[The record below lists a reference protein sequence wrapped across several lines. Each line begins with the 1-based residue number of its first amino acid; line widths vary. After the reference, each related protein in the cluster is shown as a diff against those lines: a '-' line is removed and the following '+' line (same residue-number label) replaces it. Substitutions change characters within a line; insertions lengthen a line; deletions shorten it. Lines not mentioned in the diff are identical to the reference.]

1 MNTMNEKQNVPN
13 RTLLLVDDDRLIL
26 STLTNE
32 LIRAGYK
39 VNSAESV
46 NEAESW
52 LDSNQRPDL
61 VILDVN
67 MPNRSGLELTK
78 RLEELQHIP
87 FILLTAH
94 SEQEII
100 IQATESGAIGYLV
113 KPVDISQLIPAIE
126 TALSR
131 ARDIQGLRGDKEQLQ
146 TALDTDRSISVAV
159 GIIMDQ
165 RSISRD
171 DALNQLRMSARSNH
185 ISLMSLATNVVKARE
200 TLNL

>member
-1 MNTMNEKQNVPN
+1 MNTINEINATN
-13 RTLLLVDDDRLIL
+13 RSLFLVDDDRLIL
-26 STLTNE
+26 STLANE
-32 LIRAGYK
+32 LTRAGYK

-46 NEAESW
+46 SEAEQW

-78 RLEELQHIP
+78 RLKELQHIP

-94 SEQEII
+94 SEQDII

-131 ARDIQGLRGDKEQLQ
+131 ARDIQLLREDKEQLQ
-146 TALDTDRSISVAV
+146 TALDTDRSVSVAV

-171 DALNQLRMSARSNH
+171 DALNQLRISARSNH
-185 ISLMSLATNVVKARE
+185 ISLMSLATNIVKARE

>member
-1 MNTMNEKQNVPN
+1 MNTINEKKATNKS
-13 RTLLLVDDDRLIL
+13 LFLIDDDRLIL
-26 STLTNE
+26 STLANE
-32 LIRAGYK
+32 LTRAGYQ
-39 VNSAESV
+39 VHSAESV
-46 NEAESW
+46 SEAEQW
-52 LDSNQRPDL
+52 LESNQRPDL

-78 RLEELQHIP
+78 RLKELQHIP

-94 SEQEII
+94 SEEDII

-131 ARDIQGLRGDKEQLQ
+131 ARDMQLLREDKEQLQ
-146 TALDTDRSISVAV
+146 TALDKDRSISVAV

-171 DALNQLRMSARSNH
+171 VALNQLRVSARSNH
-185 ISLMSLATNVVKARE
+185 ISLMNLATNIVKARE

>member
-1 MNTMNEKQNVPN
+1 MNTINEKKATN
-13 RTLLLVDDDRLIL
+13 RSLFLIDDDRLIL
-26 STLTNE
+26 STLANE
-32 LIRAGYK
+32 LTRAGYQ
-39 VNSAESV
+39 VYSAESV
-46 NEAESW
+46 SEAEQW
-52 LDSNQRPDL
+52 LESNQRPDL

-78 RLEELQHIP
+78 RLKELQHIP

-94 SEQEII
+94 SEEDII

-131 ARDIQGLRGDKEQLQ
+131 ARDMQLLREDKEQLQ

-171 DALNQLRMSARSNH
+171 VALNQLRISARSNH
-185 ISLMSLATNVVKARE
+185 ISLMNLATNIVKARE